1 MPPLKGMAGR
11 VDRATINFLE
21 TFPFFAAVVLV
32 AHLAR
37 CHNTLTILG
46 AHLYFWG
53 RIFYTGMS
61 MAGFPLIRSLSWNIP
76 TSGILLFVIALLS

>member
-1 MPPLKGMAGR
+1 MIQSRRSVGIVLLA
-11 VDRATINFLE
+11 I
-21 TFPFFAAVVLV
+21 FFGLGALMVLV
-32 AHLAR
+32 AHLAG
-37 CHNTLTILG
+37 CHAALTTLG

-76 TSGILLFVIALLS
+76 TSGILLFVIALFS